1 MDDDAE
7 AGVEEHE
14 PDGWLAVPLLGRLGA
29 VEDVETEGEGQVGD
43 HGQPVGQG
51 EPGEDAVG
59 GRDHV
64 PSGEDDDVEKVGH
77 DAEQTDDSRQVSV
90 DVHVPIVE

>member
-7 AGVEEHE
+7 ACVEEHE
-14 PDGWLAVPLLGRLGA
+14 PDGGLAVPLLGRLGA

-43 HGQPVGQG
+43 HGQSIGQG
-51 EPGEDAVG
+51 QSGENAVC

-64 PSGEDDDVEKVGH
+64 PSGEDDDVQEVGN
-77 DAEQTDDSRQVSV
+77 DAE
-90 DVHVPIVE
+90 